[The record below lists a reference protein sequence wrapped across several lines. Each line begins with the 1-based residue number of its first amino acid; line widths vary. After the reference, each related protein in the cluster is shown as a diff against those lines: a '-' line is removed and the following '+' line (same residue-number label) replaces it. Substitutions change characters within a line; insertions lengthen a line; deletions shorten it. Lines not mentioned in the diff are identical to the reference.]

1 MTIEQFV
8 AFYPQFANFEPAIV
22 VQEFLDQANA
32 RFGDFGPDTN
42 EARRLFM
49 AHKLT
54 LYAFTALP
62 TDAAVTMEKIAAAGK
77 AQGSQQISSKRVDD
91 VQINYSTSSNMS
103 ASAKTSFADLA
114 ETEYGVQLLTL
125 IRQHGRSRY
134 IR

>member
-22 VQEFLDQANA
+22 AQEFLDLANA

-62 TDAAVTMEKIAAAGK
+62 ADAAATMEKIAAAGK
-77 AQGSQQISSKRVDD
+77 AQGSQQISSKKVDD
-91 VQINYSTSSNMS
+91 VQISYASSSNMS
-103 ASAKTSFADLA
+103 ASASTSFADLT
-114 ETEYGVQLLTL
+114 ETEYGMQLLTL
-125 IRQHGRSRY
+125 IRQHSRSRY